1 MKANNLKWT
10 VYLYD
15 LVWTALHQALT
26 PTLPCV
32 RIDPIDQLNP
42 DTTLCPSTHIG
53 TLATNIYP
61 NLELQQTQKITA
73 LCQICLHG
81 VLKYAESFLAKQL
94 CTACLEAQSY
104 DHPTDETEPDDIFD
118 LNAELATIEEDE
130 DDLEDDDDEESQDE
144 SGLFCISTYTIPRI
158 HREVPRRL
166 FSSDLKIESLACDQQ
181 VQTALTSRPEQ
192 VYEFTTGY
200 YWLLLVMW
208 ACFGAGCAS
217 KLSVKF
223 GQVWRRLEREVSL
236 PCHAVRTWKMMMM
249 WPQAARAQIAETL
262 KSCDV

>member
-1 MKANNLKWT
+1 
-10 VYLYD
+10 
-15 LVWTALHQALT
+15 
-26 PTLPCV
+26 V

-200 YWLLLVMW
+200 YWLCELVSVQ
-208 ACFGAGCAS
+208 AVPPSCQSNLDRFGD
-217 KLSVKF
+217 
-223 GQVWRRLEREVSL
+223 VWNGR
-236 PCHAVRTWKMMMM
+236 
-249 WPQAARAQIAETL
+249 
-262 KSCDV
+262 